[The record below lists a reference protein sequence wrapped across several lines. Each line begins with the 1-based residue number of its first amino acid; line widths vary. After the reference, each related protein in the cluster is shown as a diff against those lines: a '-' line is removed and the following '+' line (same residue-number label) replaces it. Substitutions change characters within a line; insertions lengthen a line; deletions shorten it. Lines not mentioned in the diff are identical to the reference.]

1 MGAPHFS
8 VSLKEIHVVSVT
20 NQVPGSNGDMYSAF
34 EARFQKRAWR
44 RRISWLVRLAVLA
57 AAAMWAA
64 DVSGLTIDRLARG
77 LPRIGDYIWLT
88 LPEISLSNFFAD
100 VAYWF
105 YNFPRW
111 LNLLLDTFLIALL
124 ATAIGGVIAMGLS
137 FVASRNLVASYALY
151 FATRRALEV
160 ARTVPEIVYA
170 LVFVVAF
177 GVGPLAGLLAI
188 TIHTI
193 GALGKLFAEINENVD
208 MAPTEGVRA
217 CGGGWFVIMRFAVL
231 PQVLPDFAA
240 YLLWRLE
247 LNVRA
252 AAIIGFVGA
261 GGIGQEL
268 YTAISMNYYE
278 DISAMVLMI
287 VLTVSLIDLTS
298 ERVRHGL
305 IGSAAF
311 EKV

>member
-1 MGAPHFS
+1 LPFHADLIAKWPI
-8 VSLKEIHVVSVT
+8 VNLT
-20 NQVPGSNGDMYSAF
+20 QPGSTPASNKFDAF
-34 EARFQKRAWR
+34 ELAFQRRAR
-44 RRISWLVRLAVLA
+44 RRLLGWLIGIAVLVA
-57 AAAMWAA
+57 LTIWAA
-64 DVSGLTIDRLARG
+64 DISRFTFDRLAGG

-88 LPEISLSNFFAD
+88 VPDLSLVTFFAD

-105 YNFPRW
+105 YDFRRW

-124 ATAIGGVIAMGLS
+124 ATIIGGGIALGLS
-137 FVASRNLVASYALY
+137 FIASRNLVSSFALY

-160 ARTVPEIVYA
+160 ARTVPEVVYA
-170 LVFVVAF
+170 LIFVVAF

-188 TIHTI
+188 TLHTI
-193 GALGKLFAEINENVD
+193 GALGKLFSEVNENID
-208 MAPTEGVRA
+208 PAPMEAVRA
-217 CGGGWFVIMRFAVL
+217 CGGGWLTVMRFAVL
-231 PQVLPDFAA
+231 PQVMPGVTA
-240 YLLWRLE
+240 YALWRLE
-247 LNVRA
+247 LNIRA

-287 VLTVSLIDLTS
+287 VFIVTLIDLTS
-298 ERVRHGL
+298 ERVRHSLLGR
-305 IGSAAF
+305 AAF